1 VAGPKNDIPADVL
14 LGEPDPLLLQRFL
27 ALLQPGHP
35 VVHSDPDRRLHRLEI
50 RQATA
55 ESQREAAP

>member
-27 ALLQPGHP
+27 ALLQPGDALLYCFIFI
-35 VVHSDPDRRLHRLEI
+35 SKLFFKGF
-50 RQATA
+50 
-55 ESQREAAP
+55 